1 MRADRQRLGAARD
14 VKRPIPDP
22 DRCGST
28 FAAHALGGWRP
39 LEDLDLKLLS
49 TRQRLL
55 ASSIMCGLAAA
66 AWADTAAAQS
76 GGDTAEVGE
85 IVVTGSRIRRD
96 TFNAPQPLSVVTAEA
111 IRESGN
117 TSIGDILLE
126 QPNINPATNSQN
138 SSTTLFLAGQTRA
151 DIRGIGPTRTLV
163 LMDGRRLPFSDASSP
178 AVDLNTIP
186 SLMVERI
193 ETIAGGASAVYG
205 SEAISGV
212 VNFIMKKEQDGLEID
227 VQGGIAEE
235 GDGEEFRTG
244 FNWGS
249 KYLDGRLN
257 VLIGGEYAKQDKIM
271 QKDRDW
277 AYPGIRRDTRQTPQ
291 TIIPNSRSNNSPYAV
306 FQLTGGALGTAR
318 AVALDI
324 RNPTNVVRLSA
335 ACSTPTVQPDCQDES
350 LPYSTFFNALQGK
363 SDRAVLRTY
372 VDYKLTDTWK
382 TFLDATY
389 VKAGGYGIFV
399 PAFSSAP
406 GGGTMPVVLRG
417 DNAYLN
423 GAGATAAALRA
434 EWTAAGK
441 PFTQAST
448 AQVGKIW
455 DEFGYRNVKSERE
468 QVRVAGGFEGKFQT
482 FGRDVNVDGYAQY
495 SELSG
500 TTISYNVPNIARV
513 QQATDAVVLNGQVV
527 CRDAG
532 ARAAG
537 CTPWDLVNGPSREA
551 ILWTNANSATDQK
564 VKQTVAGLN
573 FATNLFD
580 LPAGPV
586 GVAFGAEYRKEESSF
601 VQDALGATG
610 ALFFNAI
617 GTRSGEYSV
626 KDAYGEIRIPILR
639 DAPFAEELSLEL
651 AGRVSDYSTIGGADQ
666 YRLHVEWAPVKDIR
680 FRATEST
687 AVRAPNIVELFAPQ
701 SRNFTTAAIDP
712 CDKDVFRTAS
722 AAQQAARRV
731 TCAAAIPGWNPA
743 TFISNFGTGR
753 SSLPLL
759 QGGNPDLGPEKA
771 HTYEYGVVIQPRW
784 IPGFQASADFFKYNI
799 TNQVGLVAIN
809 TLFQQ
814 LCYDSADAYA
824 SNPFCAQIQRDPTGT
839 NGGAVPGGVV
849 QVVLVNQ
856 NVASVKVEGWD
867 YSMSYGFHT
876 EDVFGQDFGDISLR
890 VDATWMYRFAV
901 QGLPGQAYTQAANTM
916 NNGTPEWKGNA
927 SARWSYDKYSFSWS
941 TIYVGSMISNSAF
954 APGAITRYKTG
965 DYFRHDARV
974 TYRVNDQTTLR
985 AGVVNLFD
993 RHPPQIPDNSIYTGT
1008 GTGSS
1013 QYDNRGRF
1021 FFVGA
1026 GMNF

>member
-1 MRADRQRLGAARD
+1 
-14 VKRPIPDP
+14 
-22 DRCGST
+22 
-28 FAAHALGGWRP
+28 
-39 LEDLDLKLLS
+39 LDLKLYS

-55 ASSIMCGLAAA
+55 ATSVICGLAAA
-66 AWADTAAAQS
+66 AWADTAAAQAAAD
-76 GGDTAEVGE
+76 GAAEVGE

-96 TFNAPQPLSVVTAEA
+96 TFNAPTPLSVITAES
-111 IRESGN
+111 IRESGQ
-117 TSIGDILLE
+117 TSIGDLLLE

-138 SSTTLFLAGQTRA
+138 SSGTLFLAGQTRA

-212 VNFIMKKEQDGLEID
+212 VNFIMKKQQDGLEID
-227 VQGGIAEE
+227 LQAGIAED
-235 GDGEEFRTG
+235 GDGEEYRAG

-249 KYLDGRLN
+249 KFFDDKLN
-257 VLIGGEYAKQDKIM
+257 VLIGGEFAKQDKVM

-277 AYPGIRRDTRQTPQ
+277 AYPGIRRDTRPTPQ
-291 TIIPNSRSNNSPYAV
+291 TIILNSRTNNSPFGV
-306 FQLTGGALGTAR
+306 FQLTPTR

-335 ACSTPTVQPDCQDES
+335 ACSTPTVQPDCQDEA
-350 LPYSTFFNALQGK
+350 LGYSTFFNTLQGK
-363 SDRAVLRTY
+363 SDRSVIRGYA
-372 VDYKLTDTWK
+372 DYKVTDNWK
-382 TFLDATY
+382 VFVDSTY
-389 VKAGGYGIFV
+389 VKAGGYGIFT

-417 DNAYLN
+417 DNAFLN
-423 GAGATAAALRA
+423 GSGTTAAALRA
-434 EWTAAGK
+434 EWLAAGK
-441 PFTQAST
+441 TFTQGST
-448 AQVGKIW
+448 AQVGKNW
-455 DEFGYRNVKSERE
+455 REFGGRDVKTERE
-468 QVRVAGGFEGKFQT
+468 QIRIAGGFEGKFQT

-495 SELSG
+495 SRLDG

-551 ILWTNANSATDQK
+551 ILWTNANSTTDQT

-573 FATNLFD
+573 FATDLFT

-586 GVAFGAEYRKEESSF
+586 GVAFGAEYRKEESEF

-617 GTRSGEYSV
+617 GTRSGEYST
-626 KDAYGEIRIPILR
+626 KEAYGEIRIPILK
-639 DAPFAEELSLEL
+639 DVPFAEELSFEV
-651 AGRVSDYSTIGGADQ
+651 AGRVSDYSTIGGTDQ
-666 YRLHVEWAPVKDIR
+666 LRLHAEWAPVKDIR
-680 FRATEST
+680 FRATQST

-731 TCAAAIPGWNPA
+731 TCAAAIPGYNPL
-743 TFISNFGTGR
+743 TFISNFGVGR

-759 QGGNPDLGPEKA
+759 QGGNPNLEAERA

-784 IPGFQASADFFKYNI
+784 VPGLQVSADFFKYNI

-809 TLFQQ
+809 TLLQN
-814 LCYDSADAYA
+814 LCHDSAQAYA
-824 SNPFCAQIQRDPTGT
+824 SNPFCAQIQRDPTGA

-867 YSMSYGFHT
+867 YSASYGFHT
-876 EDVFGQDFGDISLR
+876 EDLFGQDFGDIALR
-890 VDATWMYRFAV
+890 VDATWMYQFTA
-901 QGLPGQAYTQAANTM
+901 QGLPGQAYVQAANTM

-927 SARWSYDKYSFSWS
+927 SARWSYDKASFTWS
-941 TIYVGSMISNSAF
+941 TIYVGSMISTSAVQ
-954 APGAITRYKTG
+954 PGSITRYKTG

-974 TYRVNDQTTLR
+974 TYKLNDQTMLR

-993 RHPPQIPDNSIYTGT
+993 KHPPQIPENSIYTGT

-1026 GMNF
+1026 GLNF